1 MYSSWIPFA
10 VQMRTT
16 PTVTL
21 YTPSVN
27 NTNSGQWSW
36 YSSSGGWQ
44 TVSSGGTTASQLSAY
59 GTEIVLQSAANL
71 NACYTISGNYAASA
85 EL

>member
-1 MYSSWIPFA
+1 MTG
-10 VQMRTT
+10 VQTCAL
-16 PTVTL
+16 PIC
-21 YTPSVN
+21 
-27 NTNSGQWSW
+27 
-36 YSSSGGWQ
+36 GWQ